1 MVERL
6 NYAVGTV
13 NAGATIVLRTRCGAL
28 EAECA
33 IRRTSSASSAEHAAL
48 NCALETHLDSS
59 YLTPMTNTP
68 ITEMTTRAQD
78 IFRVVVESYLD
89 NGAPV
94 GSRTISKAPG
104 LELSPASIRNVMQD
118 LEELGL
124 LAAPHTSAGR
134 VPTELGLRLFVDG
147 MMQAAEPSQQE
158 REAIE
163 RQITEQGP
171 VEDALRATTS
181 ILSGLSSCAGLVL
194 VPKREP
200 LLKQFSFVKL
210 SEGQGLAI
218 LVSQDGGVENRVLDL
233 PPGVSESALVEASN
247 YLSARFGGLT
257 LSQALLRLDR
267 EISAGELAIDKAS
280 EELVKAGMVTWSRDP
295 SDRPVLIVRGQANLL
310 KDDSALADL
319 DRVRR
324 LLDELEGKQ
333 EIARLLDN
341 ARDAEAAKIFIGAEN
356 KLFSLS
362 GSSVIAAPYKDGD
375 GQVVGVVGVI
385 GPTRLNYA
393 RIVPMV
399 DFTAQTLSRLLSK

>member
-1 MVERL
+1 
-6 NYAVGTV
+6 
-13 NAGATIVLRTRCGAL
+13 
-28 EAECA
+28 
-33 IRRTSSASSAEHAAL
+33 
-48 NCALETHLDSS
+48 
-59 YLTPMTNTP
+59 
-68 ITEMTTRAQD
+68 MTTRAQD
-78 IFRVVVESYLD
+78 IFRVVVESYLG

-118 LEELGL
+118 LEEFGL

-134 VPTELGLRLFVDG
+134 VPTEMGLRLFVDG
-147 MMQAAEPSQQE
+147 MMQAAEPSRQE

-163 RQITEQGP
+163 SQINDQGP
-171 VEDALRATTS
+171 IEEALSATTA
-181 ILSGLSSCAGLVL
+181 ILSGLSACAGLVM

-233 PPGVSESALVEASN
+233 PIGISESALIEASN
-247 YLSARFGGLT
+247 YLTAQFGGMT
-257 LSQALLRLDR
+257 LSDALSRIDRDIQAGRM
-267 EISAGELAIDKAS
+267 AIDKAS
-280 EELVKAGMVTWSRDP
+280 EDLVQRGFVTWTQDP
-295 SDRPVLIVRGQANLL
+295 SKRPVLIVRGQANLL
-310 KDDSALADL
+310 EDSALEDL
-319 DRVRR
+319 DRVRQ

-333 EIARLLDN
+333 EISKLLDN

-393 RIVPMV
+393 RVVPMV
-399 DFTAQTLSRLLSK
+399 DFTAQTLSRLLK

>member
-1 MVERL
+1 M
-6 NYAVGTV
+6 NT
-13 NAGATIVLRTRCGAL
+13 
-28 EAECA
+28 
-33 IRRTSSASSAEHAAL
+33 
-48 NCALETHLDSS
+48 
-59 YLTPMTNTP
+59 TP

-118 LEELGL
+118 LEEFGL

-134 VPTELGLRLFVDG
+134 VPTEMGLRLFVDG
-147 MMQAAEPSQQE
+147 MMQAAAPSREE

-163 RQITEQGP
+163 SQINDQGP
-171 VEDALRATTS
+171 IEEALSATTA
-181 ILSGLSSCAGLVL
+181 ILSGLSACAGLVM

-218 LVSQDGGVENRVLDL
+218 LVGQDGGVENRVLDL
-233 PPGVSESALVEASN
+233 PIGISESALIEAGN
-247 YLSARFGGLT
+247 YLTSQFSGMT
-257 LSQALLRLDR
+257 LSDALLRIDR
-267 EISAGELAIDKAS
+267 DIQAGRLAIDKAS
-280 EELVKAGMVTWSRDP
+280 EDLVKRGFVTWTEDP
-295 SDRPVLIVRGQANLL
+295 AKRPVLIVRGQANLL
-310 KDDSALADL
+310 EDSALEDL
-319 DRVRR
+319 DRVRQ

-333 EIARLLDN
+333 EISRLLDN

-393 RIVPMV
+393 RVVPMV
-399 DFTAQTLSRLLSK
+399 DFTAQTLSRLLK